1 MRKQGGIL
9 QAAAGRFEANVMP
22 AWSSLRRPA
31 RWLAAISK
39 YKATS
44 SGAPNFAYELCI
56 KYAGHKCL
64 EGIDLSCW
72 NIAFNGSES
81 VRASTLKNF
90 SAAFEY
96 AGFKKEAFYPCYGLA
111 ESSLFVTGPKVGRPF
126 SAISAD
132 KQQLAQGLFVPQ
144 ANHNAMELVGVGFP
158 VGADLAIVD
167 PESHELCNDTHIGEI
182 WIKSP
187 SVAAGY
193 WQKTAETS
201 STFGVY
207 TKSGQGPYMRSG
219 DLGFMFQGELYVT
232 GRCKEVIIL
241 NGCNYYPYDIEH
253 TVQACGDAIRADA
266 TVAFSVDTNG
276 AEKLII
282 IQELYRKRG
291 NTVDIAQLKKNI
303 SERVYEKHGLLIHD
317 LVLVKQAT
325 LPKTTSGKL
334 KRVEVKQQ
342 YLANAI
348 HDEVMP
354 YQNAS

>member
-1 MRKQGGIL
+1 
-9 QAAAGRFEANVMP
+9 
-22 AWSSLRRPA
+22 
-31 RWLAAISK
+31 
-39 YKATS
+39 
-44 SGAPNFAYELCI
+44 
-56 KYAGHKCL
+56 
-64 EGIDLSCW
+64 
-72 NIAFNGSES
+72 
-81 VRASTLKNF
+81 
-90 SAAFEY
+90 
-96 AGFKKEAFYPCYGLA
+96 
-111 ESSLFVTGPKVGRPF
+111 
-126 SAISAD
+126 
-132 KQQLAQGLFVPQ
+132 
-144 ANHNAMELVGVGFP
+144 
-158 VGADLAIVD
+158 
-167 PESHELCNDTHIGEI
+167 
-182 WIKSP
+182 
-187 SVAAGY
+187 
-193 WQKTAETS
+193 
-201 STFGVY
+201 
-207 TKSGQGPYMRSG
+207 MRSG